1 MSEIARRACCRC
13 EFFRLDVLSAE
24 RSGRCQRMPPVPTAE
39 KKSVYPKVLRED
51 WCGEFKTKVVPH
63 RINPNVEQPLMEQL

>member
-1 MSEIARRACCRC
+1 
-13 EFFRLDVLSAE
+13 
-24 RSGRCQRMPPVPTAE
+24 MPPVPTAE